1 MRCNSLIKEHSLL
14 NGLLFEEVMN
24 ISISLK
30 KEGHKYMS
38 NFMISSQM
46 YITNLKYSMF
56 NSNKQTQYLLLFD
69 ILKREKLFNDSIE
82 KEVKY
87 GIFVPMKRMIERFFL
102 LLM

>member
-1 MRCNSLIKEHSLL
+1 
-14 NGLLFEEVMN
+14 
-24 ISISLK
+24 
-30 KEGHKYMS
+30 
-38 NFMISSQM
+38 
-46 YITNLKYSMF
+46 MF